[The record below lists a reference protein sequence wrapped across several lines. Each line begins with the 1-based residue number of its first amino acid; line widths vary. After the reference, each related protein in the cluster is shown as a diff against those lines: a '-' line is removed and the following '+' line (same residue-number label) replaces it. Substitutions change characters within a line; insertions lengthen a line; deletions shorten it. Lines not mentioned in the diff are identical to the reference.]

1 MATFVSL
8 ITLTEQGIRSIKQS
22 PQRAEAFMAMAENYD
37 VTIKAVYYT
46 VGQYDMIVIAEGEN
60 ESTMASLLATNA
72 FGNLRSQTMLAFS
85 VDEMKSITD
94 MMQI

>member
-22 PQRAEAFMAMAENYD
+22 PQRAEAFMAMAKNYD

-85 VDEMKSITD
+85 VDEMKAITD

>member
-22 PQRAEAFMAMAENYD
+22 PQRAEAFMAMGENYE

-46 VGQYDMIVIAEGEN
+46 VGQYDMIVIAEGDN
-60 ESTMASLLATNA
+60 ESAMASLLATNA
-72 FGNLRSQTMLAFS
+72 FGNLRSQTMLAYS
-85 VDEMKSITD
+85 VDEMKAITD
-94 MMQI
+94 KMMI

>member
-22 PQRAEAFMAMAENYD
+22 PQRAEAFMAMADNYD
-37 VTIKAVYYT
+37 VTMKAVYYT

-85 VDEMKSITD
+85 VDEMKAITD